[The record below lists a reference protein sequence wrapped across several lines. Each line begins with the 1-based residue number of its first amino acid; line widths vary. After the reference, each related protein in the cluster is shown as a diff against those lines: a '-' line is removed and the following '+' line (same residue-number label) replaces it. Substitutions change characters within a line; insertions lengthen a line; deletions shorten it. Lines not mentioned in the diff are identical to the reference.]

1 MRLRANTTFRRSLI
15 LNLTAL
21 LVVLGLAITITQAL
35 FARKSVRNL
44 SGALTTATLAQ
55 TERGLTQFFQPV
67 NSSLR
72 LAVRWG
78 DDYNLVTLPPESIY
92 AIFGPFLDQVTH
104 ISSALLANEHGREI
118 MVLRNDDGSFYI
130 RDLDPARE
138 DGEARVITFSPE
150 GDKLTDTRERIDY
163 TPVRRPWFVGA
174 IDGFTQVQVDPGV
187 GPIFWTEP
195 YTFFTTQEPGITAA
209 KAFEADGTMWVV
221 AFDVLLQDISA
232 FTTNTTVSEG
242 GRVIVADERG
252 RVIGLPRDF
261 HDLNP
266 TEREPYL
273 LRNADELDLPV
284 LAAASQAFGF
294 NADFDSPMLA
304 EPGTAIRYRS
314 GGQTFWAEYDPF
326 SLANRTLWIAVI
338 VPERDLI
345 GNLNTQRNILILVLL
360 AILVAAIFRAHV
372 LAGRYAKPIEA
383 IAHAADRI
391 SRLKLDTPATA
402 PTNVRE
408 IARLA
413 TATERMRESL
423 QNLLKLERDL
433 QTARQIQQATFPETL
448 PTLPRTQLAAY
459 SEPAEETGG
468 DSFDL
473 IGLTSGVLGL
483 DGQESEDQSIVT
495 EGEADA
501 ALLFLADATGHG
513 VGPALSVTQ
522 ARSMIRM
529 GTRLASPLDEIAE
542 HLNEQLTQD
551 LSEGRFVTMWLGHF
565 DAETGRLWSL
575 SAGQGPLLLYRAAS
589 DTIEDVPVD
598 TTPLGIMDP
607 LPEFP
612 RTILELGPGD
622 LFVAL
627 SDGIFEAV
635 AADDSMFGR
644 ERVETCIRDHA
655 KQSADELLGALRA
668 AVEEFTEGVP
678 SRDDQTGI
686 IIKRL

>member
-1 MRLRANTTFRRSLI
+1 MPTRSGTTFRRSLI

-21 LVVLGLAITITQAL
+21 LVVLGLAITVTQAL
-35 FARKSVRNL
+35 FARKSIRNL

-104 ISSALLANEHGREI
+104 ISAALLANEHGREI
-118 MVLRNDDGSFYI
+118 MVLRNDDGTFYI
-130 RDLDPARE
+130 RDIDPARQ
-138 DGEARVITFSPE
+138 DARARVITFSPD
-150 GDKLTDTRERIDY
+150 GNRLTDSREEIEY

-174 IDGFTQVQVDPGV
+174 IEALEEVQVDPGV
-187 GPIFWTEP
+187 GPVYWTEP

-209 KAFEADGTMWVV
+209 KAFEAGGTTWVV

-261 HDLNP
+261 HELNASQ
-266 TEREPYL
+266 REPYL
-273 LRNADELDLPV
+273 LRNADQLDLPV
-284 LAAASQAFGF
+284 LAAAADAFGF
-294 NADFDSPMLA
+294 DADFTAPTGAD
-304 EPGTAIRYRS
+304 PGNAIRYTS
-314 GGQTFWAEYDPF
+314 GGRTYWAEYEPF
-326 SLANRTLWIAVI
+326 VLANRTLWIAVV

-345 GNLNTQRNILILVLL
+345 GNLNNQRNILIVVLI
-360 AILVAAIFRAHV
+360 AILIAAIFRAQF
-372 LAGRYAKPIEA
+372 LAARYAQPIES

-391 SRLKLDTPATA
+391 SKLKLDTPATA

-413 TATERMRESL
+413 AATERMRESL

-433 QTARQIQQATFPETL
+433 QTARQIQQATFPEN
-448 PTLPRTQLAAY
+448 LPRLPGIQLAAY

-473 IGLTSGVLGL
+473 IGLTSGVIGL
-483 DGQESEDQSIVT
+483 DGTTEPQQDIVN
-495 EGEADA
+495 EGDANA

-529 GTRLASPLDEIAE
+529 GARLASPLDEIAL

-551 LSEGRFVTMWLGHF
+551 LAEGRFVTMWLGQL
-565 DAETGRLWSL
+565 DAASGRLWSL

-589 DTIEDVPVD
+589 GTIEDVPVD
-598 TTPLGIMDP
+598 TTPLGIVDP

-612 RTILELGPGD
+612 RTILQLERGD
-622 LFVAL
+622 VFVAL
-627 SDGIFEAV
+627 SDGIFEA
-635 AADDSMFGR
+635 ADKDDAMFGR
-644 ERVETCIRDHA
+644 DRVEACIRTNAA
-655 KQSADELLGALRA
+655 KSAEDILGALRA
-668 AVEEFTEGVP
+668 AVEEFTGDVP

-686 IIKRL
+686 IIKRV